1 MGQLALSG
9 VKKRFNK
16 FEVIHGIDLDIRD
29 GEFVVFV
36 GPSGCGKSTLLRMIC
51 GLEEITEG
59 ACTIDGIRV
68 NDLPPVK
75 RGIAMVFQSYALYPH
90 MSVFENIAF
99 PLRVEKL
106 PEAEIKERVM
116 RAARVLQLENR
127 LQQKPGNLSGG
138 QRQRVAIGR
147 AIVRQPSIFLFD
159 EPLSNLD
166 AALRA
171 EMRIELT
178 ALHQKLKATMIYVT
192 HDQVEAMTMADRI
205 VVLDGGS
212 ISQVGAPL
220 ELYHKPDNLFVAG
233 FIGNPRMNFLP
244 GTCTKV
250 GPEGATVSLI
260 TGGTITV
267 PVEAPRS
274 LEGHQ
279 ITLGIRPEHLSQAGG
294 DLSIDVIPNVV
305 ERLGVNT
312 VAYAELEGVGTI
324 SALLPGSSP
333 VAPETPATL
342 SFLAADCH
350 LFDADGMALTR
361 KVDSSMP
368 IPAAATA

>member
-250 GPEGATVSLI
+250 GAEGATVSLI

-350 LFDADGMALTR
+350 LFDADGIALTR